1 MWAGNFIVLLY
12 VGWLAIDGLM
22 GSHVIAIR
30 VEAFSFLP
38 GFAMGVAAGALAG
51 QYLGAGNIA
60 KAKKAVLTCAAI
72 AAGGMG
78 LFGVAFLTLNEEIVA
93 LFSDQ
98 PTHLD
103 VVPPII
109 FLAGFI
115 QIPFGVMLVLRNALR
130 GAGDTRAAMIITW
143 SSTFLIRLPLAW
155 FFSGVDVPLPG
166 GGTIPNP
173 GPDWGLW
180 GLWVGLVTEL
190 TIRSLLFLGRFLQG
204 GWQRVKV

>member
-1 MWAGNFIVLLY
+1 MPCICMKTGIAAQPMQPLQVATGILPMIRTGNV
-12 VGWLAIDGLM
+12 
-22 GSHVIAIR
+22 
-30 VEAFSFLP
+30 
-38 GFAMGVAAGALAG
+38 
-51 QYLGAGNIA
+51 A
-60 KAKKAVLTCAAI
+60 KAKKAVMTCAAI
-72 AAGGMG
+72 AGGGMG

-93 LFSDQ
+93 IFSDQ
-98 PTHLD
+98 PTHLE

-143 SSTFLIRLPLAW
+143 TSTFLIRLPLAW
-155 FFSGVDVPLPG
+155 YFSGVAIPLPG
-166 GGTIPNP
+166 GAAIPNP
-173 GPDWGLW
+173 GPEWGLW
-180 GLWVGLVTEL
+180 GLWVGLTVEL